1 VKVWDRRFAGR
12 REDPRLEAFNASI
25 REDAFLA
32 GAEIAASR
40 AYAQA
45 LRRAGVLS
53 AGEASAVSRGLA
65 RVKKRI
71 EAGEDLGAYED
82 IHSAVELLLIE
93 EIGEAGKKLHTGRS
107 RNEQVATDE
116 RLYLKAEIPKMLD
129 RLRAG
134 QRALV
139 ALAEKYPDV
148 VMPGYTHLQQAQLV
162 LFAHY
167 VLSFFWP
174 LERAKSRLKDAL
186 SRIDVLPL
194 GSGALAG
201 TTVPIDRAA
210 LARSLGFA
218 AVSENSLD
226 AVADRSFILET
237 LSALALLLLDLGR
250 FAEDAVVFA
259 SREFGFLVL
268 DDAIAT
274 SSSLMPQ
281 KKNPDFFELI
291 RAGAGRLYGHFSRLF
306 VTVKGL
312 PSSYNKDLQDDK
324 IPLRAGIEDAART
337 LEVFA
342 ITLKNI
348 RPDREA
354 IARRS
359 EPFLYA
365 TDLVDHLTAKG
376 VPFREAHG
384 VVGAAVR
391 YAEKLR
397 RPLDR
402 LTPREFRRFHPLFGD
417 DVLEVFDPARSVRLK
432 KTSGS
437 THPARVKAQIARAKA
452 LCAK

>member
-1 VKVWDRRFAGR
+1 MKVWDRRFAGR
-12 REDPRLEAFNASI
+12 REIPRLEAFNASI

-45 LRRAGVLS
+45 LRRARVLS
-53 AGEASAVSRGLA
+53 AKEAAAVNRGLA

-71 EAGEDLGAYED
+71 DAGEDLAAFED

-93 EIGEAGKKLHTGRS
+93 EISEAGKKLHTGRS

-116 RLYLKAEIPKMLD
+116 RLYLKAEIPAMID
-129 RLRAG
+129 RLKAC
-134 QRALV
+134 QQVLIS
-139 ALAEKYPDV
+139 LAEKYPDV

-162 LFAHY
+162 LFSHY
-167 VLSFFWP
+167 ILSFFWP
-174 LERAKSRLKDAL
+174 FERAKSRLRDAL
-186 SRIDVLPL
+186 VRIDVLPL

-201 TTVPIDRAA
+201 ATVPIDRAA

-226 AVADRSFILET
+226 AVADRGFILET

-268 DDAIAT
+268 DDTIAT

-281 KKNPDFFELI
+281 KKNPDFFELL

-306 VTVKGL
+306 VTIKGL
-312 PSSYNKDLQDDK
+312 PTSYNKDLQEDK
-324 IPLRAGIEDAART
+324 VPLRAGIEDAARA
-337 LEVFA
+337 LEVFE
-342 ITLKNI
+342 IVLKKI
-348 RPDREA
+348 RPDRET
-354 IARRS
+354 IARRT

-365 TDLVDHLTAKG
+365 TDLADYLTAKG
-376 VPFREAHG
+376 VPFRDAHG
-384 VVGAAVR
+384 VIGAVVQ
-391 YAEKLR
+391 YAERLR

-402 LTPREFRRFHPLFGD
+402 LTPLEFQKFHPLFGD
-417 DVLEVFDPARSVRLK
+417 DVLGVFDPIRSVRLK
-432 KTSGS
+432 TTSGS
-437 THPARVKAQIARAKA
+437 THPARVKAQLARAKA
-452 LCAK
+452 LCRK

>member
-32 GAEIAASR
+32 GAEVAASQ
-40 AYAQA
+40 AYARA

-71 EAGEDLGAYED
+71 EAGEDLGACED

-93 EIGEAGKKLHTGRS
+93 ETGEAGKKLHTGRS

-116 RLYLKAEIPKMLD
+116 RLYLKAEIPAMLD
-129 RLRAG
+129 RLRAC
-134 QRALV
+134 QRALI

-162 LFAHY
+162 LFSHY
-167 VLSFFWP
+167 VMSFFWP
-174 LERAKSRLKDAL
+174 LERAKSRLHDAL

-201 TTVPIDRAA
+201 ATVPIDRAA

-259 SREFGFLVL
+259 SREFGFLIL
-268 DDAIAT
+268 DDAITT

-281 KKNPDFFELI
+281 KRNPDFFELI
-291 RAGAGRLYGHFSRLF
+291 RAGAGRLFGHFSRLF
-306 VTVKGL
+306 VTAKGL

-324 IPLRAGIEDAART
+324 VPLRAGIEDAARA
-337 LEVFA
+337 LEVFEIA
-342 ITLKNI
+342 LKNI
-348 RPDREA
+348 RPDRET

-384 VVGAAVR
+384 VVGTVVR
-391 YAEKLR
+391 YAEKLG

-437 THPARVKAQIARAKA
+437 THPDRVKAQIARAKA